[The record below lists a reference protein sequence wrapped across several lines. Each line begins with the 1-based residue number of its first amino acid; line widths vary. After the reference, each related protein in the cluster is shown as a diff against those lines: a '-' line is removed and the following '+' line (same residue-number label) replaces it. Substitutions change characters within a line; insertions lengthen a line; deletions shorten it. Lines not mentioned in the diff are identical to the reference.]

1 MALENHATGV
11 MSMLIMTAE
20 EINATLESLADRLLQ
35 NHPLG
40 ERLALIGIQ
49 RRGVYLAA
57 RLAENLEQKLQG
69 HSPGHKIPSGVLDI
83 SLYRDDWTTN
93 DFRPIVRN
101 TRLDFNV
108 QGLDLV
114 LVDDVL
120 FTGRTVRSA
129 LEALAD
135 FGRPNK
141 VELLALIDR
150 GHRELPIQPDYTGK
164 QVKTERAEQVDVLL
178 RELDGQDEVRLR
190 KKPGAI

>member
-1 MALENHATGV
+1 MI
-11 MSMLIMTAE
+11 MLIMTAE
-20 EINATLESLADRLLQ
+20 EIEAALENLAGRLLR
-35 NHPLG
+35 NHPRG
-40 ERLALIGIQ
+40 EKLALIGIQ

-57 RLAENLEQKLQG
+57 RLAEILDQKLQG
-69 HSPGHKIPSGVLDI
+69 HSPRHKILFGILDI

-93 DFRPIVRN
+93 DFRPIVRS

-108 QGLDLV
+108 QGLNLV

-164 QVKTERAEQVDVLL
+164 RVETERAEQVDVLL
-178 RELDGQDEVRLR
+178 RELDGQDEARLR
-190 KKPGAI
+190 KF